1 MKKVMKS
8 LIAVMGIVLLMACVT
23 GCDLPEQMQDKAHE
37 LLDEMMTA
45 EGNGYGEIIENFVEE
60 NKDLFEQMQD
70 TTRTEQDASAD
81 ETVTDETVKEEV
93 PAAKEEAPAAK
104 EEAPDVKEEA
114 PVEKEE
120 APAAKEKA
128 PAAKEE
134 APAAKEE
141 APAAKEEAPVVKEE
155 APAVKEEA
163 PAMKEEAPAMKEP
176 PVEETKKADYFF
188 NNTVDG
194 RWTPNAISVAAKEV
208 YFKDGKL
215 VVHCFIVNGF
225 STTATNVSITEMNVV
240 DKDGKVIASACF
252 NAQNLTM
259 DPLSYVEHTFTF
271 GGDCIV
277 NTDVDMAVITTNAR
291 FSARH

>member
-1 MKKVMKS
+1 
-8 LIAVMGIVLLMACVT
+8 
-23 GCDLPEQMQDKAHE
+23 
-37 LLDEMMTA
+37 
-45 EGNGYGEIIENFVEE
+45 
-60 NKDLFEQMQD
+60 
-70 TTRTEQDASAD
+70 
-81 ETVTDETVKEEV
+81 
-93 PAAKEEAPAAK
+93 
-104 EEAPDVKEEA
+104 
-114 PVEKEE
+114 
-120 APAAKEKA
+120 
-128 PAAKEE
+128 
-134 APAAKEE
+134 
-141 APAAKEEAPVVKEE
+141 
-155 APAVKEEA
+155 
-163 PAMKEEAPAMKEP
+163 MKEEP

-208 YFKDGKL
+208 CFKDGKL

>member
-45 EGNGYGEIIENFVEE
+45 EGNEYGEIIENFVEE
-60 NKDLFEQMQD
+60 NKDLFKQMQD

-81 ETVTDETVKEEV
+81 ETVTDEI
-93 PAAKEEAPAAK
+93 AKEEAPA
-104 EEAPDVKEEA
+104 VKEEA

-120 APAAKEKA
+120 APA
-128 PAAKEE
+128 
-134 APAAKEE
+134 
-141 APAAKEEAPVVKEE
+141 VKEE
-155 APAVKEEA
+155 AS
-163 PAMKEEAPAMKEP
+163 AMKEEP

-225 STTATNVSITEMNVV
+225 STPATNVSITEMNVV

>member
-45 EGNGYGEIIENFVEE
+45 ESNEYGEIIEDFVEE

-70 TTRTEQDASAD
+70 TTRTEQETPAD
-81 ETVTDETVKEEV
+81 ETVTDEI
-93 PAAKEEAPAAK
+93 AKEEAPA
-104 EEAPDVKEEA
+104 VKEEA
-114 PVEKEE
+114 PAV
-120 APAAKEKA
+120 
-128 PAAKEE
+128 KEE

-155 APAVKEEA
+155 APAV
-163 PAMKEEAPAMKEP
+163 KEEAPAMKEP

>member
-45 EGNGYGEIIENFVEE
+45 EGNEYGEIIENFVEE

-93 PAAKEEAPAAK
+93 PAAKEEAPA
-104 EEAPDVKEEA
+104 VKEEA

-120 APAAKEKA
+120 A

-141 APAAKEEAPVVKEE
+141 APAAKEEAP
-155 APAVKEEA
+155 
-163 PAMKEEAPAMKEP
+163 AMKEEP

-225 STTATNVSITEMNVV
+225 STPATNVSITEMNVV

>member
-45 EGNGYGEIIENFVEE
+45 EGNEYGEIIENFVEE

-70 TTRTEQDASAD
+70 TTRTEQETPAD
-81 ETVTDETVKEEV
+81 ETVTDEI
-93 PAAKEEAPAAK
+93 
-104 EEAPDVKEEA
+104 
-114 PVEKEE
+114 
-120 APAAKEKA
+120 
-128 PAAKEE
+128 AKEE

-141 APAAKEEAPVVKEE
+141 APAVKEE

-163 PAMKEEAPAMKEP
+163 PAVKEEAPAVKEEAPAVKEEAPAVKEEAPAAKEEAPAMKEEP